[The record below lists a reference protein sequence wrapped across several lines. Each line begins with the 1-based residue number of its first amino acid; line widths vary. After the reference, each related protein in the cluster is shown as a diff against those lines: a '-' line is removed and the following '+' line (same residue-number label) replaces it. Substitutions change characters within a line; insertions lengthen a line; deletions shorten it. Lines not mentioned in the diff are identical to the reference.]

1 MNNITIETLSPV
13 HIGSGR
19 TLQKNIDFIFFSHL
33 NNKPIAII
41 DEEKI
46 FNLLGREKL
55 NQWMRAI
62 EEKADIL
69 PMLRQQKPNLSPL
82 DIHHRISYTRET
94 NILKGELYEH
104 IHNASSK
111 PYLPGSSLKGA
122 IRTALFAQIIDH
134 SDTLLNHKLGREE
147 KEKFNKKT
155 GKKEIVI
162 EFSDKQLQQEYFG
175 STPNNNIFRLLHVG
189 DAIFEKT
196 EAIMVHTY
204 SFNQTGWEKRDDHS
218 QWTECIPKGE
228 KSSLRIN
235 FLEQTLFSNKD
246 EQKVQYEIKNFIGK
260 NYIHLQASNLFQ
272 TINRHT
278 IHLLKKE
285 ITFLKEQDDQALYN
299 YADRLDEVLE
309 TAKQCNHTSCVLR
322 VGKHSGYWFMTGG
335 WQEELL
341 NENIYREVKQATRRR
356 SGYENFPLPK
366 TRRFTGN
373 GSPIGFVK
381 LRLEQE

>member
-104 IHNASSK
+104 IHNASAK
-111 PYLPGSSLKGA
+111 PYIPGSSLKGA
-122 IRTALFAQIIDH
+122 IRTAVLTALIQ
-134 SDTLLNHKLGREE
+134 
-147 KEKFNKKT
+147 KEKLFVQNKGNLGFFNSRENRFEYRDSKIIKHF
-155 GKKEIVI
+155 IA
-162 EFSDKQLQQEYFG
+162 DDAQKQQQNKDF
-175 STPNNNIFRLLHVG
+175 FRLLHIG
-189 DAIFEKT
+189 DADFQRT
-196 EAIMVHTY
+196 EAIMVNTY
-204 SFNQTGWEKRDDHS
+204 CMQHNGWQKRDDLS

-278 IHLLKKE
+278 ICLLEKE
-285 ITFLKEQDDQALYN
+285 ISFIKDQEDDALYS

-341 NENIYREVKQATRRR
+341 DEGIYREVKRAARRR

-373 GSPIGFVK
+373 GSPVGFVK
-381 LRLEQE
+381 LSIHH

>member
-104 IHNASSK
+104 IHNASAK
-111 PYLPGSSLKGA
+111 PYIPGSSLKGA

-196 EAIMVHTY
+196 EAIMVNTY
-204 SFNQTGWEKRDDHS
+204 CMQHNGWQKRTDLS

-235 FLEQTLFSNKD
+235 FLEQTLLTGKD
-246 EQKVQYEIKNFIGK
+246 TGQVQHKIKHFVGK
-260 NYIHLQASNLFQ
+260 NHEHLKADNLFQ
-272 TINRHT
+272 TINHHT
-278 IHLLKKE
+278 ICLLEKE
-285 ITFLKEQDDQALYN
+285 ISFIKDQEDDALYS

-341 NENIYREVKQATRRR
+341 DEGTYREVKRAAQRR

-373 GSPIGFVK
+373 GSPVGFVK
-381 LRLEQE
+381 LSIHH